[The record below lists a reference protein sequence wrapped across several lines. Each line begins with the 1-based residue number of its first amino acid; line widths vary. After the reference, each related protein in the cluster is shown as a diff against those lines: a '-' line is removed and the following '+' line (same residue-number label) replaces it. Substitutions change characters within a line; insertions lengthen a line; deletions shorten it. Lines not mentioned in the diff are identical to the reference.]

1 MSEVRKYRRPAR
13 KYRADV
19 AMIADLRKRL
29 GWTQRRLATAIGV
42 DPSLIAQLE
51 TGRCSVSDGVLED
64 IAREFGVPI
73 QAIGVPILPAEEA
86 S

>member
-19 AMIADLRKRL
+19 EMIAHLRKRL
-29 GWTQRRLATAIGV
+29 GWTQRRLATAVGV

-51 TGRCSVSDGVLED
+51 TDRCSVSDGVLED
-64 IAREFGVPI
+64 IARELGVPVL
-73 QAIGVPILPAEEA
+73 AIGTPITSAEEA